1 MATCPASP
9 ARPHLPVPTRA
20 AGYDGYMHM
29 DSWEVA
35 RADLVRKLAQE
46 QKYETWTTRLKR
58 WFRKEK
64 ETEKNAQEN
73 QAKPAKQRR

>member
-1 MATCPASP
+1 
-9 ARPHLPVPTRA
+9 
-20 AGYDGYMHM
+20 MHM